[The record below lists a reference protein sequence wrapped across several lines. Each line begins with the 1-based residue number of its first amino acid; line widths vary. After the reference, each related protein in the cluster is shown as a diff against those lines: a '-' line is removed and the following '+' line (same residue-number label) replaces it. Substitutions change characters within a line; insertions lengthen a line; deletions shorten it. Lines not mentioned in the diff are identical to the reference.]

1 MQRLR
6 VCIIRTYVYQVSV
19 CISLDL
25 GISFSNG
32 IYAGPI
38 GLALCMRNY

>member
-1 MQRLR
+1 M
-6 VCIIRTYVYQVSV
+6 

-25 GISFSNG
+25 GISFSKG

-38 GLALCMRNY
+38 GLALCMRNHRHGLRDNVLVF